1 MKIINNNLINKI
13 HNKMN
18 NLMKMKI
25 WMKMVSLMNKL
36 KMMICKWRTI
46 LMKKIVKVWK
56 KNNFKMYLIKYKMK
70 NNMMETGLK
79 KIKGKNLI
87 KKLKVLVRKQKINSV
102 SLIKGIKEIRIENQI
117 NIQKKDDFCYLNI
130 FRFNFASRAKF

>member
-1 MKIINNNLINKI
+1 MKKINNNLINKI

-36 KMMICKWRTI
+36 KMMICKWKTI

-56 KNNFKMYLIKYKMK
+56 KNNFKMFLIKYKMK
-70 NNMMETGLK
+70 TRMKEKELK
-79 KIKGKNLI
+79 IIKEENLT
-87 KKLKVLVRKQKINSV
+87 KKLKISV
-102 SLIKGIKEIRIENQI
+102 
-117 NIQKKDDFCYLNI
+117 KK
-130 FRFNFASRAKF
+130 